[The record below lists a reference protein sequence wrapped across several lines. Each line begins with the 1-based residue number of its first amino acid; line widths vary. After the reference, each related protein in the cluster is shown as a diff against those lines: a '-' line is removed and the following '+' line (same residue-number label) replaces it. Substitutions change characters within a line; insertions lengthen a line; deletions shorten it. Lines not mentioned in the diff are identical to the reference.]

1 MPDQKE
7 EAGGKSMADQ
17 ALALLKWVEESPR
30 RLIVTAL
37 LVSFGIAAYSVWEN
51 RTEITKFMMKRFA
64 TVEINEDEM
73 ASQSSAL
80 LRDLGA
86 EYVAVWSADPA
97 RNRRTLLYRVT
108 ERGEEDSR
116 LGRSDV
122 LFRVGSELIDP
133 TVELLNARST
143 CRAVDLDDEAWPVDD
158 ANYICAVSVPPAY
171 ADGFVGLLV
180 LGFDKQ
186 PQHMDYIIQ
195 RMSQASQAIIK

>member
-1 MPDQKE
+1 MVDK
-7 EAGGKSMADQ
+7 
-17 ALALLKWVEESPR
+17 ALELLKWVEESPR

-37 LVSFGIAAYSVWEN
+37 LVCFGIVAYSMWEN
-51 RTEITKFMMKRFA
+51 RTEITRFMMKRFA
-64 TVEINEDEM
+64 TVEINKNEL
-73 ASQSSAL
+73 APQSSAL
-80 LRDLGA
+80 LQDLGA
-86 EYVAVWSADPA
+86 VYVAVWSADPA

-108 ERGEEDSR
+108 GKGEDDSK

-143 CRAVDLDDEAWPVDD
+143 CRGVELDGEAWPVDD

-180 LGFDKQ
+180 LGFEK
-186 PQHMDYIIQ
+186 PPEHIDYIIQ
-195 RMSQASQAIIK
+195 RMSQASQAIIM